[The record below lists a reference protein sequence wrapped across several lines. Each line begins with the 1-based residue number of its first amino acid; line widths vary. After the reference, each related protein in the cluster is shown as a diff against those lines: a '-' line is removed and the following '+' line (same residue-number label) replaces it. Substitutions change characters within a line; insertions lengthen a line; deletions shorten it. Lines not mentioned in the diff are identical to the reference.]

1 MPSASGPG
9 LYKGLEDKE
18 AVFYVEMGKRSGGLD
33 IKVEGKKRE
42 RERYCI
48 KEEEKYF
55 LKIEREKEDKRI
67 FLWIVRKRERKRETV
82 CSLDVYNG
90 WREVLNVLCERGL

>member
-1 MPSASGPG
+1 MWRWARGVGDWTS
-9 LYKGLEDKE
+9 
-18 AVFYVEMGKRSGGLD
+18 RW
-33 IKVEGKKRE
+33 KVRRERE

-55 LKIEREKEDKRI
+55 LKIERERDKRI
-67 FLWIVRKRERKRETV
+67 FLWIV
-82 CSLDVYNG
+82 SLDVYNR